1 MEVAMTIPLWL
12 VIATCLTF
20 TYKLFL
26 INSSLQE
33 QSKMGTLTFQ
43 CIMGNT
49 LHPDLCT
56 VITAPQEQDKPQWRL
71 QKKKKNFSNVPQ
83 ISYKIQW
90 FYAWNYIL
98 GAWRSFQNFQIDG
111 NSFAGREKYNAT
123 PYFNRWLMRI
133 KHWESYESST
143 WRFPKFSS
151 LIRTWGYECHFLFR
165 WDFQKLLQFLRH
177 LPLNRY
183 NALVDFLFYCQ

>member
-1 MEVAMTIPLWL
+1 MHHGKYSSSRFVY
-12 VIATCLTF
+12 C
-20 TYKLFL
+20 TYC
-26 INSSLQE
+26 SP
-33 QSKMGTLTFQ
+33 GTRQ
-43 CIMGNT
+43 AS
-49 LHPDLCT
+49 
-56 VITAPQEQDKPQWRL
+56 VEAA
-71 QKKKKNFSNVPQ
+71 KKKKNFSNIPQ